1 MARDYVDDPDR
12 FGPDVCA
19 AIDLLTQGDEAEG
32 QESLTIIGPFADDGK
47 SWLELH
53 GYSVEQAL
61 ALPEGRVRAVSG
73 CSMGGMFD
81 MGFCGGP
88 NGDSDGALVSFG
100 SCFFVI
106 SAALPILDA
115 ATAGRVSVRR
125 FWNLVIA
132 KGHLDAHNY
141 YCLPGVEYGPIAKY
155 WEQFPWVFGDL
166 SRKGLMELD
175 YPGRAEKIA
184 ETIKTRGYWMWMRP
198 DRFPIGTHHA
208 SRSYLTVPSPV
219 PAHPTSSGLIA
230 TLPPEILHTI
240 VLHLSLLDMCSLARV
255 NKAVYNALIGN
266 MDARD
271 VLAKAYMRSQ
281 IPWYL
286 PHGEAELK
294 WWHARGGDEAIGWE
308 YLRRCYAESH
318 SMKNRKRIWKAAES
332 IEEECQKQE
341 ATFKA

>member
-1 MARDYVDDPDR
+1 MARDYVDDPDL

-32 QESLTIIGPFADDGK
+32 QESLTIIGPLADDGK
-47 SWLELH
+47 SWLELQ
-53 GYSVEQAL
+53 SVEQAL

-184 ETIKTRGYWMWMRP
+184 EAIKTRGYWMWMRP
-198 DRFPIGTHHA
+198 D
-208 SRSYLTVPSPV
+208 
-219 PAHPTSSGLIA
+219 
-230 TLPPEILHTI
+230 
-240 VLHLSLLDMCSLARV
+240 RV

-271 VLAKAYMRSQ
+271 VLAKAYMRLQ
-281 IPWYL
+281 TPWYL
-286 PHGEAELK
+286 PYGEAELK
-294 WWHARGGDEAIGWE
+294 WWHAKGGDEAIGWE
-308 YLRRCYAESH
+308 YLRRCYSESH
-318 SMKNRKRIWKAAES
+318 SMKNRKRIWKAAKS

-341 ATFKA
+341 ATLKA